1 MAVNRKLNI
10 SLAQADAI
18 GARCSQLKEGYV
30 IEGVC
35 RRMTSQNLESARR
48 RQAWFNLCTYF
59 YYSRSVRSFWPS
71 SSRLSA
77 VISSDDADGWIT
89 RISKENCIVS
99 RCLEPEVFRSWWRM
113 SERLQRL
120 WYPLWQPQ
128 IWRRLR
134 LPLALK
140 VLPAAALI
148 FAVGLLDDL
157 RAMRPWPKLAV
168 QVIASYVAF
177 DAGIRISRLGGFA
190 VPPWLSL
197 PLTVSW
203 LVGCCNAFNLIDGVD
218 GLATGAGLF
227 ASVTMLLGALLNND
241 TLLAMATVPLAGALL
256 GFLWYNFNPASI
268 FLGDSGSL
276 TLGFLLGCYGTIW
289 NQKSTTVL
297 GITAPLMAL
306 AVPLLDTGISIA
318 RRFLRQ
324 QPIFSADFG
333 HIHHRLLA
341 RGLTPRRVVLLLYGA
356 SGVAAVM
363 SLLASVSHNG
373 FKGIDYRGL
382 LRCGVDRHTASRVC

>member
-1 MAVNRKLNI
+1 MAYV
-10 SLAQADAI
+10 
-18 GARCSQLKEGYV
+18 GA
-30 IEGVC
+30 
-35 RRMTSQNLESARR
+35 
-48 RQAWFNLCTYF
+48 F
-59 YYSRSVRSFWPS
+59 
-71 SSRLSA
+71 A
-77 VISSDDADGWIT
+77 VVM
-89 RISKENCIVS
+89 VS
-99 RCLEPEVFRSWWRM
+99 P
-113 SERLQRL
+113 
-120 WYPLWQPQ
+120 WQP
-128 IWRRLR
+128 LDMAKAA

-148 FAVGLLDDL
+148 FTVGLLDDL
-157 RAMRPWPKLAV
+157 RAMSPGPSWRCS
-168 QVIASYVAF
+168 VIASYVAF
-177 DAGIRISRLGGFA
+177 DAGIRISKLGGFA

-218 GLATGAGLF
+218 GLAAGAGLF

-241 TLLAMATVPLAGALL
+241 TLLAMAIVPLAGALL

-297 GITAPLMAL
+297 GITVPLMAL

-373 FKGIDYRGL
+373 FKG
-382 LRCGVDRHTASRVC
+382 